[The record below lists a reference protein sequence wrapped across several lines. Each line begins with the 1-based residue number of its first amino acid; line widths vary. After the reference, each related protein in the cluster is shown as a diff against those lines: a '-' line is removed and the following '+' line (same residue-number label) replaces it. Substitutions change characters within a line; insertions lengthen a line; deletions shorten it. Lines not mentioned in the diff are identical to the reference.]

1 MRPITKLFAV
11 SCLLLAVLTIG
22 CGKCKVR
29 GTVKF
34 ADGTPLTGGVV
45 NFTDDEKLF
54 KGEINNDGTF
64 EMKTVKPGDGI
75 DPGTYKVYLTET
87 LNLVI
92 SDKKAKTSSL
102 DGDGSTEMD
111 VIGKSELTV
120 DPKYS
125 DASTSGLTVTVSKSM
140 KYDITLE

>member
-1 MRPITKLFAV
+1 MNSASRVIAILCLFLVVSAV
-11 SCLLLAVLTIG
+11 G

-45 NFTDDEKLF
+45 NFTDDVKLF
-54 KGEINNDGTF
+54 KGEVKKDGTF

-87 LNLVI
+87 LNLVV
-92 SDKKAKTSSL
+92 SDKKSKTSSL
-102 DGDGSTEMD
+102 DGEGSAEMD

-140 KYDITLE
+140 TYDITLE